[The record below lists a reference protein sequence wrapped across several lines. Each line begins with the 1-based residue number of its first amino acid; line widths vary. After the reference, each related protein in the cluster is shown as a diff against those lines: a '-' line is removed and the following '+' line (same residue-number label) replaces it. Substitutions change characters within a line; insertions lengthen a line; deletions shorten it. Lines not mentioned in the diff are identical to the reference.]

1 MNIDSS
7 SLVIIWLL
15 TLCGGVPKEQNYN
28 LTTLNDRLTAQEA
41 STSSL
46 DPLQPDV
53 TTNVHRKHSP
63 HTFMPPIQIEASANF
78 STSPQ
83 LSNSTLAE
91 NSTEGQQADFSVQ
104 PSTPATA
111 AMYMEMSSTPS
122 KGATIAPHFTDAVSV
137 PTTHRTGTTHFI
149 STPTTSTQSAK
160 KVAVQPTG
168 PSEST
173 STTTKKTLEDIT
185 TPEKKLFFEK
195 KEAKKEANH
204 GTVVA
209 WIIGGALV
217 LMMISFLIIYVKKHK
232 LNEQQMTTKNWAGP
246 SPFIENGED
255 NSQVRL
261 QSSNQISLFSFL
273 PQRLSRRLS
282 LLPETDEEME
292 DINPGTTFGDRRPE
306 GSSAQQV
313 TAGDVQSSTGA
324 TASTPETKTTD
335 DIAETKENS
344 VHAASSQ
351 TNEPTTPDDLE
362 AVSLTDD
369 FPANKV
375 GEAAKMTTCNH
386 HATVVNGSA
395 TSVTQNTGN

>member
-1 MNIDSS
+1 MIPLLEIPALDVRWEYFCLSAFKDTLDCTETGNKMNIDLS

-15 TLCGGVPKEQNYN
+15 TLCGAVAKEQNYN
-28 LTTLNDRLTAQEA
+28 LTTSDDRLTTQEA

-46 DPLQPDV
+46 DPLQPGV

-63 HTFMPPIQIEASANF
+63 RTFIPPIQIEAAANF

-91 NSTEGQQADFSVQ
+91 NSTEGQADFSVQ

-111 AMYMEMSSTPS
+111 ATSMEMSSTPS
-122 KGATIAPHFTDAVSV
+122 KGATIAPNFTDGISV

-149 STPTTSTQSAK
+149 STPTTSTQ
-160 KVAVQPTG
+160 KVAVQLTG

-185 TPEKKLFFEK
+185 TPEKKKFFPK
-195 KEAKKEANH
+195 KEATKEANH

-292 DINPGTTFGDRRPE
+292 DINPGTTFGDRRQE

-344 VHAASSQ
+344 VHAAS
-351 TNEPTTPDDLE
+351 
-362 AVSLTDD
+362 
-369 FPANKV
+369 FYK
-375 GEAAKMTTCNH
+375 
-386 HATVVNGSA
+386 
-395 TSVTQNTGN
+395 